1 MKHEDLT
8 GAIIGAYYEVYNHTS
23 RTYPEYIY
31 ERALMHE
38 LRSRGL
44 YCTQQDEYEI
54 VYKDRIVGRQRLDL
68 FVVQEVVVENKVADT
83 LTKRHKAQ
91 GISYLKTVN
100 KPVGLLMNFGS
111 TKPNFHRLYFNFDKR
126 PENVAHARLEPDAD
140 WLHPDLAYEILGALY
155 EVHHTLGA
163 GFVHRIYANASHYEL
178 KLRDFIVEP
187 IKRVQVAYKDSVIGD
202 IAFSHLLVE
211 GKIMVFP
218 VAIREVEDIH
228 LDDLKTW
235 MRWRGIQLGILAN
248 FDDVRLSPVFV
259 RA

>member
-8 GAIIGAYYEVYNHTS
+8 GRIIGAYYEVYNHTS

-31 ERALMHE
+31 ERALIHE
-38 LRSRGL
+38 LRSQGL
-44 YCTQQDEYEI
+44 SCTQQDEYQI
-54 VYKDRIVGRQRLDL
+54 FYKDRIVGKQRLDL
-68 FVVQEVVVENKVADT
+68 FVVQEVVVENKVAET

-91 GISYLKTVN
+91 CISYLKTVN
-100 KPVGLLMNFGS
+100 KPVGLLLNFGS
-111 TKPNFHRLYFNFDKR
+111 AKPNFHRLYFDFDKR
-126 PENVAHARLEPDAD
+126 PEKVIHARLEPDAD
-140 WLHPDLAYEILGALY
+140 WLYPDLAYEIIGTLY

-163 GFVHRIYANASHYEL
+163 GFVHRIYANACHYEL
-178 KLRDFIVEP
+178 KLRNFIVEP
-187 IKRVQVAYKDSVIGD
+187 IKRVQIAYKDAVIGD

-235 MRWRGIQLGILAN
+235 MHWRDIQLGILAN
-248 FDDVRLSPVFV
+248 FDDTSLSPVFV

>member
-1 MKHEDLT
+1 MKYENLT

-31 ERALMHE
+31 ERAMIHE

-44 YCTQQDEYEI
+44 PCTQQDEYKI
-54 VYKDRIVGRQRLDL
+54 FYKNCPVGIQRLDL
-68 FVVQEVVVENKVADT
+68 FVVQEVVVENKVADK

-91 GISYLKTVN
+91 CISYLKTVN
-100 KPVGLLMNFGS
+100 KPIGLLINFGS
-111 TKPNFHRLYFNFDKR
+111 AEPNFHRLYFDFDKR
-126 PENVAHARLEPDAD
+126 PENVTHAHPEPDAD
-140 WLHPDLAYEILGALY
+140 WLYPDLACKILGALY
-155 EVHHTLGA
+155 EVHHVLGA
-163 GFVHRIYANASHYEL
+163 GFVHRIYANACHYEL
-178 KLRDFIVEP
+178 KSRNFIVEP
-187 IKRVQVAYKDSVIGD
+187 IKRVQVAYKDTVIGD
-202 IAFSHLLVE
+202 IAFGHLLVE
-211 GKIMVFP
+211 GKIMIFP

-235 MRWRGIQLGILAN
+235 MRWRNIQLGILAN